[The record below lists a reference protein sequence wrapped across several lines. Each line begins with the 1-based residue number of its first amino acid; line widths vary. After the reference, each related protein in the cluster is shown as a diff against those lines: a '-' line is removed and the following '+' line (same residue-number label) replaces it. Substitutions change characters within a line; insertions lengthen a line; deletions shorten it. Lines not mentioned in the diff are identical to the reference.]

1 MGGRAAGNRPR
12 LLRPPRHPRPP
23 ESRPERRL
31 PGLSAASAA
40 PQPLPRRTPAPG
52 APRPRRAPEP
62 RPLDAATTMG
72 RGPPAAPPAPRSPP
86 ARPRGPTAA
95 ARGGPSPRDRGQR
108 SARPE
113 RRCQSAATERQK
125 PARAAPPPSFSAAP
139 AAAAPTPRRPRPPGA
154 PGPPGVVPRAQLGR
168 AMAIGRRS
176 SGGMAADCEAAAR
189 LLARSLPPSLPPS
202 RLARRSLARW
212 SLGACVSPLAS
223 LQLSAP
229 RPPACRRPRLR
240 PPPPASSSRRHRRRR
255 LSPQPRLSPR
265 SAPCRAS
272 GDPRSPAASGPE
284 KEGLGSRERGSS
296 SREGPRGGP
305 AGPRRRSRE

>member
-189 LLARSLPPSLPPS
+189 LLARSLAPSLPPGS
-202 RLARRSLARW
+202 LVARSLA
-212 SLGACVSPLAS
+212 GASEPVSRRSPPFSSRLP
-223 LQLSAP
+223 AP
-229 RPPACRRPRLR
+229 PPAVAPASARLLLTPPQPPPPQPAAAPQPAQRPLPRLR
-240 PPPPASSSRRHRRRR
+240 GPAVASRLRARKGGAGVPGEGVELARGAQGR
-255 LSPQPRLSPR
+255 
-265 SAPCRAS
+265 ACRA
-272 GDPRSPAASGPE
+272 
-284 KEGLGSRERGSS
+284 
-296 SREGPRGGP
+296 
-305 AGPRRRSRE
+305 